1 MKLSFFKFKNKTI
14 RKSLSDYKEDLLL
27 KQGKDQFKKLVEKGL
42 NIPVAFL

>member
-1 MKLSFFKFKNKTI
+1 MKLSFFKFNKKHV

-27 KQGKDQFKKLVEKGL
+27 KQGKEQFKKLVEKGL